1 MKFETYQLAKEL
13 DSFNYQQVQ
22 DDILAILEKGSSAI
36 VDMTACKY
44 VSSTGLR
51 VLLYSKKIAASKGL
65 RLCLVGISDEV
76 QDIMN
81 VTGFNTFFDCFHT
94 MDAGSEVAPGQT
106 LSLWGNRSWQYGELL
121 GLFTLCH

>member
-22 DDILAILEKGSSAI
+22 DDVLAILEKGSNAI
-36 VDMTACKY
+36 VDMTACNY

-81 VTGFNTFFDCFHT
+81 VTGFNSFFDCFHT
-94 MDAGSEVAPGQT
+94 MDECLQAVNS
-106 LSLWGNRSWQYGELL
+106 
-121 GLFTLCH
+121 